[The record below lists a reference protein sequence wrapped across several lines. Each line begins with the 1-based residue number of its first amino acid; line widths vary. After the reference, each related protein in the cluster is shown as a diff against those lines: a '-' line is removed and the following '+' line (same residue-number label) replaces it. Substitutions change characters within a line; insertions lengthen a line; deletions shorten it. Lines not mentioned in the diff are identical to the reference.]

1 MQGQADHIANLSLL
15 YKSQKNGLDFQLSC
29 VYTGKYISL
38 VSGYAGLDYW
48 SMPNTTMDFSFEKK
62 LNKKIKLSVY
72 GKARN
77 LLNSASISR
86 IMKHNDYLTGNFALP
101 EQDSNNSIVVQK
113 EKYKQTYLI
122 GLRYSF

>member
-1 MQGQADHIANLSLL
+1 
-15 YKSQKNGLDFQLSC
+15 
-29 VYTGKYISL
+29 
-38 VSGYAGLDYW
+38 
-48 SMPNTTMDFSFEKK
+48 MPNTTLDFSFEKK
-62 LNKKIKLSVY
+62 LNKKIKLSLY

-86 IMKHNDYLTGNFALP
+86 IMKQNDYLTGNFALP